1 MFDPAA
7 TPFKNAPIV
16 HYLLR
21 EIARCFDKETL
32 HRYAAQLRSIER
44 VEWIEDRLVDLYL
57 GACCREHAVA
67 KWQDGEPLARLH
79 IKDRLDGENSFC
91 FYAKD
96 GFISSIEGERSFRTL
111 EADAIKRICV
121 ECRGQERLGAERR

>member
-7 TPFKNAPIV
+7 TPFENAPIV

-21 EIARCFDKETL
+21 EIVRCFDKKIL

-44 VEWIEDRLVDLYL
+44 VEWIEDRFVNLYL
-57 GACCREHAVA
+57 EGCKEHAVTE
-67 KWQDGEPLARLH
+67 WQDGEPLARLH

-121 ECRGQERLGAERR
+121 ECRGRERLGAERR

>member
-1 MFDPAA
+1 MIGPAA
-7 TPFKNAPIV
+7 TPLQDAKIV
-16 HYLLR
+16 YYLLR
-21 EIARCFDKETL
+21 EIARCFDKKTL

-44 VEWIEDRLVDLYL
+44 VEWIEDSLVNLYL

-67 KWQDGEPLARLH
+67 EWQDGEPLARLH

-111 EADAIKRICV
+111 EADAIKRICI
-121 ECRGQERLGAERR
+121 ECLDPRRPKMESR